1 MTRPSAS
8 NKQNIFSAAPGER
21 RQWRTSAILSTWLP
35 VLVGI
40 AVIARESTEAFSS
53 SFTTLVLRPIWE
65 KIFGPTSDFHWEEIH
80 HVIRK
85 TGHFVGYGLL
95 GVVWLRAWLR
105 TRRGSYVAN
114 ELRRWRLHS
123 TALALACTA
132 LIASADE
139 IHQTFLPDRTGR
151 FADVVLDTSGATA
164 MILILAIFFRWWRS
178 RIDSR

>member
-1 MTRPSAS
+1 
-8 NKQNIFSAAPGER
+8 
-21 RQWRTSAILSTWLP
+21 
-35 VLVGI
+35 
-40 AVIARESTEAFSS
+40 
-53 SFTTLVLRPIWE
+53 
-65 KIFGPTSDFHWEEIH
+65 
-80 HVIRK
+80 VIRK

-151 FADVVLDTSGATA
+151 FADVVLDTLGATA

-178 RIDSR
+178 RIDTR